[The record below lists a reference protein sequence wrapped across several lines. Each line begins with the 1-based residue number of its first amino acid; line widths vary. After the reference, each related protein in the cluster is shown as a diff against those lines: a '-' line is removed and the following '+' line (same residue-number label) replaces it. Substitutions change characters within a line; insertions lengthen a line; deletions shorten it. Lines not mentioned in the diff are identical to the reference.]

1 MHNISNHLHL
11 TLSNTTFSQF
21 PSFYVLLLQKVIEL
35 DNFRIQGF
43 QQKKFIPK
51 FILAQKEDDPLPTTT
66 TSLSSLFLPLHPPPF
81 LLL

>member
-11 TLSNTTFSQF
+11 TPSNTTFPQF

-43 QQKKFIPK
+43 QQKN
-51 FILAQKEDDPLPTTT
+51 
-66 TSLSSLFLPLHPPPF
+66 
-81 LLL
+81 